1 MAGFGNRVAMTML
14 RSPLH
19 RMLSGS
25 LMVLTYEGRRSRRRY
40 ELPLQY
46 VRHGDGVAVWAGNA
60 DAKTW
65 WRNFAEPAAV
75 EVVLGGRTRHGK
87 AHLVDDVAT
96 RRELLAA
103 YVERYP
109 ATTPGGRPRFFGA
122 RWRPTPDE
130 LTAAAADAVFV
141 AIDLE

>member
-1 MAGFGNRVAMTML
+1 MAGIGNRIAMAVL

-19 RMLSGS
+19 RALSGS
-25 LMVLTYEGRRSRRRY
+25 LMVLAYQGRRTGRRY

-46 VRHGDGVAVWAGNA
+46 VRHGDDIAVWAGSA
-60 DAKTW
+60 EGKTW
-65 WRNFAEPAAV
+65 WRNFEEPTAV
-75 EVVLGGRTRHGK
+75 EVVLGGRVQRGK
-87 AHLVDDVAT
+87 ARLVDDAAM
-96 RRELLAA
+96 RRELLSA

-130 LTAAAADAVFV
+130 LAAAAAAAVFV
-141 AIDLE
+141 AIDLD